1 LGKKWNW
8 LPHHSI
14 TAQVTAMP
22 TLIPPPELSS
32 LLLWFAP
39 CFTAPSFAHFVS
51 FIVCF
56 VCGLGRMT
64 ASTVYRTSPRD
75 SHWTNY
81 SRFLSR
87 YRWSVAALSARLLE
101 LLVVRCGL
109 WLDDQAAGACA
120 S

>member
-1 LGKKWNW
+1 
-8 LPHHSI
+8 
-14 TAQVTAMP
+14 MP